1 MAISALTIQTP
12 NFHSHQTFNP
22 TKSFFTTT
30 TKPTSS
36 CSCFSN
42 TDNAKL
48 SPATASTSA
57 TKKRV
62 FEMGIGLLAAS
73 VMALSPLDANATRV
87 EYYATVEE
95 PSCELNFVRSGLGYC
110 DILVGSGEEVPYS
123 QLIDVSFNFLAYVLY
138 WVCFFF
144 LC

>member
-1 MAISALTIQTP
+1 MAVSALTIQTP
-12 NFHSHQTFNP
+12 NFHSLQTFNP

-30 TKPTSS
+30 IKPTSS

-48 SPATASTSA
+48 STATASTSA
-57 TKKRV
+57 TRKRV

-95 PSCELNFVRSGLGYC
+95 PSCELNFARSGLGYC

-138 WVCFFF
+138 WVCFSFF
-144 LC
+144 F

>member
-12 NFHSHQTFNP
+12 NFHSLQTFNP
-22 TKSFFTTT
+22 TKSFF